1 MSNRER
7 QPESNIVEG
16 GFWFLFLLGLN
27 VVSALVLVFSTHE
40 LRQIHQG
47 LDEAQRDET
56 AELARHSRLLLEKST
71 LAGLNE
77 VESIAL
83 RELDMEFPSNL
94 AKPSQ

>member
-1 MSNRER
+1 MRDR
-7 QPESNIVEG
+7 DVLPEPNVIEG
-16 GFWFLFLLGLN
+16 GFWLLFLLGLN
-27 VVSALVLVFSTHE
+27 VVSALFLVFSTHE
-40 LRQIHQG
+40 LRQIHQS

-83 RELDMEFPSNL
+83 RELGMEFPNNL

>member
-1 MSNRER
+1 MRNKDCLSEANV
-7 QPESNIVEG
+7 IEG

-40 LRQIHQG
+40 LRQIHQS

-83 RELDMEFPSNL
+83 RELGMEFPNNL

>member
-1 MSNRER
+1 MRNRDF
-7 QPESNIVEG
+7 QPESKIVKG
-16 GFWFLFLLGLN
+16 GFWFLFLLGFN

-40 LRQIHQG
+40 LRQIHQS

-77 VESIAL
+77 VEAIAL
-83 RELDMEFPSNL
+83 RELGMEFPNNL
-94 AKPSQ
+94 AKPSH

>member
-1 MSNRER
+1 MRNRDF

-16 GFWFLFLLGLN
+16 VFWFFILLGLN
-27 VVSALVLVFSTHE
+27 VASALFLVFSTHE
-40 LRQIHQG
+40 
-47 LDEAQRDET
+47 
-56 AELARHSRLLLEKST
+56 LLLEKST

-83 RELDMEFPSNL
+83 RELGMEFPNNL

>member
-1 MSNRER
+1 MRNRDV
-7 QPESNIVEG
+7 QPESNILEG
-16 GFWFLFLLGLN
+16 GFWFFFLLSLN

-40 LRQIHQG
+40 LRQIHQS

-83 RELDMEFPSNL
+83 RELGMEFPNNL
-94 AKPSQ
+94 EKPSQ

>member
-1 MSNRER
+1 MRNRDFL
-7 QPESNIVEG
+7 PEPNIVKG
-16 GFWFLFLLGLN
+16 GFGFLFLLGLN

-40 LRQIHQG
+40 LRQIHQS

-71 LAGLNE
+71 LASLNE

-83 RELDMEFPSNL
+83 RELGMEFPNNL

>member
-1 MSNRER
+1 MRNKDSP
-7 QPESNIVEG
+7 PESNILEG

-40 LRQIHQG
+40 LRQIHQS
-47 LDEAQRDET
+47 LDEAQRNET
-56 AELARHSRLLLEKST
+56 AELARHSRLLLEKSA

-83 RELDMEFPSNL
+83 SELGMEFPNNL

>member
-1 MSNRER
+1 MRNRDFL
-7 QPESNIVEG
+7 PEPNVIEG
-16 GFWFLFLLGLN
+16 GVWFFFLLGLN

-40 LRQIHQG
+40 LRQIHQS

-56 AELARHSRLLLEKST
+56 AELARHSRLLLEKSA
-71 LAGLNE
+71 LAGLSE

-83 RELDMEFPSNL
+83 HELGMEFPNNL

>member
-1 MSNRER
+1 MSNRDFL
-7 QPESNIVEG
+7 PETNIIEG

-27 VVSALVLVFSTHE
+27 VMSALVLVFSTHD
-40 LRQIHQG
+40 LRQIHQS
-47 LDEAQRDET
+47 LDEAQKDET

-71 LAGLNE
+71 RAGLNE

-83 RELDMEFPSNL
+83 RELGMEFPNNL

>member
-1 MSNRER
+1 MSNRDFL
-7 QPESNIVEG
+7 PETHIIEG
-16 GFWFLFLLGLN
+16 VLWFLFLLGLN
-27 VVSALVLVFSTHE
+27 VMSALVLVFSTHE
-40 LRQIHQG
+40 LRQIHQS

-56 AELARHSRLLLEKST
+56 VELARHSRLLLEKST

-83 RELDMEFPSNL
+83 RELGMEFPTNL

>member
-1 MSNRER
+1 MRNRNFL
-7 QPESNIVEG
+7 PESNLIEG
-16 GFWFLFLLGLN
+16 GFWFLFILGLN
-27 VVSALVLVFSTHE
+27 VMSALVLVFSTHE
-40 LRQIHQG
+40 LRQIHQS

-83 RELDMEFPSNL
+83 HELGMEFPSNL
-94 AKPSQ
+94 AKPYQ

>member
-83 RELDMEFPSNL
+83 RELDMEFPNNL
-94 AKPSQ
+94 AKPSH

>member
-1 MSNRER
+1 M
-7 QPESNIVEG
+7 
-16 GFWFLFLLGLN
+16 
-27 VVSALVLVFSTHE
+27 VSALVLVFATHQ
-40 LRQIHQG
+40 LRQIHQS

-83 RELDMEFPSNL
+83 RELGMVFPNNL
-94 AKPSQ
+94 ERPSQ

>member
-1 MSNRER
+1 MRNRDFL
-7 QPESNIVEG
+7 PEPSIVEG
-16 GFWFLFLLGLN
+16 GFWFLFLLALN

-40 LRQIHQG
+40 LRQIHQS

-83 RELDMEFPSNL
+83 RELGMEFPSNL
-94 AKPSQ
+94 VKPSQ

>member
-1 MSNRER
+1 MKSRDFL
-7 QPESNIVEG
+7 PETNVIEG

-40 LRQIHQG
+40 LRQIHQS

-77 VESIAL
+77 VETIAL
-83 RELDMEFPSNL
+83 RELGMEFPNNL

>member
-1 MSNRER
+1 MRNRDF
-7 QPESNIVEG
+7 QPEPKVLEG

-40 LRQIHQG
+40 LRQIHQS
-47 LDEAQRDET
+47 LDETQRGET

-77 VESIAL
+77 VETIAL
-83 RELDMEFPSNL
+83 RELGMEFPNNL
-94 AKPSQ
+94 EKPSQ

>member
-1 MSNRER
+1 MRNRDF
-7 QPESNIVEG
+7 QPESNVLEG
-16 GFWFLFLLGLN
+16 SLWFLFLLGLN

-40 LRQIHQG
+40 LRQIHQS

-83 RELDMEFPSNL
+83 RELGMEFPNSL

>member
-1 MSNRER
+1 MRNKDCL
-7 QPESNIVEG
+7 PETNIIEG
-16 GFWFLFLLGLN
+16 GFWFFFLLGLN
-27 VVSALVLVFSTHE
+27 VMSALVLVFSTHE
-40 LRQIHQG
+40 LRQIHQS

-77 VESIAL
+77 VESVAL
-83 RELDMEFPSNL
+83 RELGMEFPGNL

>member
-1 MSNRER
+1 MRNRDFPPER
-7 QPESNIVEG
+7 NIVEG

-40 LRQIHQG
+40 LRQIHQS

-83 RELDMEFPSNL
+83 RELGMEFPSNL
-94 AKPSQ
+94 AKRSK

>member
-40 LRQIHQG
+40 LRQIHQS

-83 RELDMEFPSNL
+83 RELGMEFPNNL

>member
-1 MSNRER
+1 MGDRKF
-7 QPESNIVEG
+7 QPEIKTFEG
-16 GFWFLFLLGLN
+16 GLWFFLLLGLN
-27 VVSALVLVFSTHE
+27 VASALVLVFSTHE
-40 LRQIHQG
+40 LRQIHQS

-56 AELARHSRLLLEKST
+56 TELARHSRLLLEKST

-83 RELDMEFPSNL
+83 RELGMEFPNNL

>member
-1 MSNRER
+1 MRSRDF
-7 QPESNIVEG
+7 QPESNIVGG

-40 LRQIHQG
+40 LRQIHQS

-56 AELARHSRLLLEKST
+56 VELARHSRLLLEKST

-83 RELDMEFPSNL
+83 RELGMEFPNNQ
-94 AKPSQ
+94 AKPSE

>member
-1 MSNRER
+1 MRNRDF
-7 QPESNIVEG
+7 QLESKIVKG

-27 VVSALVLVFSTHE
+27 VVSAIVLVFSTHE
-40 LRQIHQG
+40 LRQIHQS

-56 AELARHSRLLLEKST
+56 EELARHSRLLLEKST

-83 RELDMEFPSNL
+83 RELGMEFPNNL

>member
-1 MSNRER
+1 MKNRDFP
-7 QPESNIVEG
+7 PEPNIVEG

-27 VVSALVLVFSTHE
+27 VVSALVLVFSTNE
-40 LRQIHQG
+40 LRQIHQS

-83 RELDMEFPSNL
+83 RELGMEFPDNL
-94 AKPSQ
+94 VKPSQ

>member
-1 MSNRER
+1 MGNKKFQSET
-7 QPESNIVEG
+7 SVFEG

-27 VVSALVLVFSTHE
+27 VASALALVFSTHE
-40 LRQIHQG
+40 LRQIHQS
-47 LDEAQRDET
+47 LDEAQRHET

-83 RELDMEFPSNL
+83 RELGMEFPNNL

>member
-1 MSNRER
+1 MRNKDFP
-7 QPESNIVEG
+7 PEPNIIEA
-16 GFWFLFLLGLN
+16 GFWFLFFLGLN

-40 LRQIHQG
+40 LRQIHQS

-83 RELDMEFPSNL
+83 RELGMEFPNNL

>member
-1 MSNRER
+1 MRNRDFL
-7 QPESNIVEG
+7 PEPNVIEG
-16 GFWFLFLLGLN
+16 GFWFLFLLSLN

-40 LRQIHQG
+40 LRQIHQS

-56 AELARHSRLLLEKST
+56 TELARHSRLLLEKST

-83 RELDMEFPSNL
+83 RDLGMEFPTNL

>member
-1 MSNRER
+1 MRNRDF
-7 QPESNIVEG
+7 QQESKIVKG

-27 VVSALVLVFSTHE
+27 VVSALVVVFTTHE
-40 LRQIHQG
+40 LRQIHQS

-83 RELDMEFPSNL
+83 RELGMEFPNNL
-94 AKPSQ
+94 AKPSH

>member
-1 MSNRER
+1 MKNRDFL
-7 QPESNIVEG
+7 PEPRVIKG
-16 GFWFLFLLGLN
+16 GFWFLFLLSLN
-27 VVSALVLVFSTHE
+27 VFSALVLVFSTHE
-40 LRQIHQG
+40 LRQIHQS

-83 RELDMEFPSNL
+83 RELGMEFPNKL

>member
-1 MSNRER
+1 MRNRDFL
-7 QPESNIVEG
+7 PEPNIVEG

-27 VVSALVLVFSTHE
+27 VASALALVFSTNE
-40 LRQIHQG
+40 LRQVHQS

-83 RELDMEFPSNL
+83 RELGMEFPNNL
-94 AKPSQ
+94 EKPSQ